1 MVEVRTINLFILKKM
16 DYGKKRGFTKI
27 NLTNLSIFWDKN
39 RSKMVEKKK
48 NESCNLLIFKK
59 LKRVRKT

>member
-16 DYGKKRGFTKI
+16 DYGKDRGFTKI

-39 RSKMVEKKK
+39 RAKMVEK
-48 NESCNLLIFKK
+48 
-59 LKRVRKT
+59 RKMSLVTY